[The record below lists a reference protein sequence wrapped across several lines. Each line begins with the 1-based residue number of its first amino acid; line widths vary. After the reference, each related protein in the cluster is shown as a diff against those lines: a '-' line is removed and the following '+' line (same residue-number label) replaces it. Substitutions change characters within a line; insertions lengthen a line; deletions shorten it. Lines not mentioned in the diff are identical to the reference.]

1 MDLNLTKFWE
11 TVEDRGDW
19 RAVVHGVSKSWTWL
33 SDWTA
38 IQLLQWCPCIF
49 KCVLVWTIIIWSPY
63 KKKLMFSPLTTF
75 LHASNLLLHRCSS
88 SQLLAPPS
96 FLWLKLE
103 DKNDPV
109 PTSLVDSISE
119 TFPQRST
126 SHLPATVSLHT
137 PSSLAW
143 VLPWSL
149 LSHLVSLLQ
158 NLVSILFESKVWSC
172 HPCLNPCNG
181 LSLPLDEECQK
192 KQTEG

>member
-1 MDLNLTKFWE
+1 
-11 TVEDRGDW
+11 
-19 RAVVHGVSKSWTWL
+19 
-33 SDWTA
+33 
-38 IQLLQWCPCIF
+38 
-49 KCVLVWTIIIWSPY
+49 
-63 KKKLMFSPLTTF
+63 MFSPLTTF

-88 SQLLAPPS
+88 SRLLAPPS
-96 FLWLKLE
+96 FLWLKVE

-143 VLPWSL
+143 ALPWSL

-181 LSLPLDEECQK
+181 LSWALDEEYQK
-192 KQTEG
+192 EQRVREMSPVNREFQVFNPLGKL